1 MRHGIAGRRL
11 GRTSSHRAA
20 LLKNLA
26 RSLVRYEAIETT
38 VPKAKELR
46 SVADRLVTLGK
57 KGTLAARRRAFA
69 LLRDEDLVKKLF
81 DEIAPRFAERNGG
94 YTRIVRTRVRSGD
107 GAVMALIEYLDRPVG
122 APARE
127 DEGAAAEGKT
137 KGGLLKK
144 VMEKGKGLRSKR
156 KGKKNR
162 GKDEDSSAS

>member
-20 LLKNLA
+20 LIKNLA

-46 SVADRLVTLGK
+46 STADRLVTLGK

-122 APARE
+122 GPAPSE
-127 DEGAAAEGKT
+127 AAAETEKA

-144 VMEKGKGLRSKR
+144 VVEKGKKLRSKR
-156 KGKKNR
+156 TKGR
-162 GKDEDSSAS
+162 DKDEGASSS